1 MALRNPALALWIDV
15 SAELD
20 AEEVS
25 WFAIRQPA
33 VIKLLERE
41 LWDGDGDAFALGLDA
56 TCRVALRV
64 AALDGAPPPRLSAA
78 LLEQGHMLARDEGI
92 DRALARW
99 VRWCVDAAPVVITAE
114 EERRIV
120 ECVAAMLW
128 AVAAADLASAGA
140 DAGLEHEF
148 GDTIVA

>member
-1 MALRNPALALWIDV
+1 
-15 SAELD
+15 
-20 AEEVS
+20 
-25 WFAIRQPA
+25 
-33 VIKLLERE
+33 
-41 LWDGDGDAFALGLDA
+41 
-56 TCRVALRV
+56 
-64 AALDGAPPPRLSAA
+64 
-78 LLEQGHMLARDEGI
+78 
-92 DRALARW
+92 
-99 VRWCVDAAPVVITAE
+99 VITAE

>member
-1 MALRNPALALWIDV
+1 MAQRNPALALWIDV

-41 LWDGDGDAFALGLDA
+41 LWDGEGDAFALGLDA
-56 TCRVALRV
+56 ACRVAARV
-64 AALDGAPPPRLSAA
+64 AALDGAPPPRLSSE
-78 LLEQGHMLARDEGI
+78 LLARGHEMVRDEGV

-99 VRWCVDAAPVVITAE
+99 VRWCVDAAPVVIDAA

-128 AVAAADLASAGA
+128 AIAAADLVGA
-140 DAGLEHEF
+140 VHEM
-148 GDTIVA
+148 GETLLA